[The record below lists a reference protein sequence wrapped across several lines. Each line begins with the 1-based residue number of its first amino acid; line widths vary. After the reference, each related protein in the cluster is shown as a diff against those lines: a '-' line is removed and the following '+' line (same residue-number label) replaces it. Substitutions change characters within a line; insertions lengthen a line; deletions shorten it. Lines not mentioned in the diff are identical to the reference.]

1 MRPLRTALLTIAALL
16 FVAVVVGLYR
26 SGPALAKEPSSRQI
40 ERGRT
45 VAQLGG
51 CDHCHTPVKLDPA
64 LGLPV
69 PDRARELSGH
79 QAGAPDPATSL
90 SGKDL
95 AVIGPTF
102 TSFNVPLG
110 TVYASNLTPDPET
123 GLGAWNETLF
133 IRTMRT
139 GRHLGAGRPVLP
151 PMPWRS
157 IGDASDA
164 DLKALFAYLKSQ
176 PPIRNAVPP
185 PKVSTEALDKLGR
198 SYDALV
204 QRDAPGRVGDP

>member
-1 MRPLRTALLTIAALL
+1 MRSLRTVLLTIAALS
-16 FVAVVVGLYR
+16 FVAVVVGLYQ
-26 SGPALAKEPSSRQI
+26 SGPAQAKDPSSRQV

-51 CDHCHTPVKLDPA
+51 CDHCHTPVRLDPA

-79 QAGAPDPATSL
+79 PEGAPEPATSL
-90 SGKDL
+90 HGKDL

-102 TSFNVPLG
+102 TSFKVPLG
-110 TVYASNLTPDPET
+110 TVFASNLTPDRET
-123 GLGAWNETLF
+123 GLGAWNEALF
-133 IRTMRT
+133 VRTMRT

-164 DLKALFAYLKSQ
+164 DLEALFAYLQSL

-198 SYDALV
+198 TYDALV
-204 QRDAPGRVGDP
+204 QRDPPGH

>member
-1 MRPLRTALLTIAALL
+1 VAATRYVTPLREGGSLPAIVEADDD
-16 FVAVVVGLYR
+16 GLYVLKFR
-26 SGPALAKEPSSRQI
+26 GAGQGIKAL
-40 ERGRT
+40 
-45 VAQLGG
+45 VAEVIAGELAR
-51 CDHCHTPVKLDPA
+51 A

-79 QAGAPDPATSL
+79 QAGALDPATSL
-90 SGKDL
+90 GGKDL

-204 QRDAPGRVGDP
+204 QRDAPER